1 MKRPTL
7 FILLF
12 LIFGIL
18 LGQYAPYG
26 VSIVFFI
33 FFIIIFSFLLYK
45 IYKLDFVI
53 LMPIFSILGVIL
65 LKNSLYCVDK
75 NIEKVIN
82 KDINIYG
89 IVNERIESSNSI
101 ILYIKAEYFKYQNKS
116 IQCDSNIY
124 VILDDNKDAK
134 IGEAVIIKG
143 KISKLQNSRHFGDY
157 DELKYLKTRGIDY
170 KMFADSIKN
179 GKIKY
184 SFNFYIKAIRDK
196 LANIYDSVLPEKEAG
211 ILKAIIL
218 GNKSGLDD
226 YVKQLYQ
233 NAGIYHIIAISG
245 LHISIIAA
253 ILMYITSFLNK
264 SDSSILIIIALWIY
278 CFLTGCNVSTIRA
291 AIMTSIVLFGY
302 VIGKEADFINS
313 IAFSCLVLLLY
324 QPLYLFDISFQYSF
338 AAVTGIALIYPQIN
352 KIINLKL
359 MKELFACSIAVAL
372 STKAI
377 SAFYFYK
384 INTTDIFVNMLILPS
399 VFLLVISGIFCG
411 LSGLISINLAKLFGI
426 FICLILKVY
435 EYICLF
441 FSSFSF
447 SNVITGKINIIFIFI
462 YYIVLILFVYII
474 STENNKKF
482 LYLKKLFLILL
493 SLFLT
498 ISLIYKCIFKSIEI
512 QMLDVGQGDCIVV
525 KEDKNCI
532 VIDGGGSYNTDFR
545 NDTSMNVLL
554 PNMRYNGIKNINA
567 VFVTHT
573 DEDHIKG
580 IIEIIGQINIGK
592 IFLPC
597 KDFDDDCYKMLVFKS
612 NKYGVPI
619 YKIKNGDEIKIGKD
633 IAIDCISPYCDMN
646 MDNNNSSIVIKLKY
660 KNISALFTGDIEKE
674 AEKYIIEKNN
684 DIKADILKLSH
695 HGSKTSTTDEF
706 IDNVNPKFCIVSAG
720 NYNIYKHP
728 SKETVSRLEK
738 RNIKI
743 FNTNQCGD
751 IFIKSNGSKIK
762 VITKIGG

>member
-18 LGQYAPYG
+18 LGQYVPHG
-26 VSIVFFI
+26 VSIVFFM
-33 FFIIIFSFLLYK
+33 FFIIVFSFLLYK
-45 IYKLDFVI
+45 IYKLNFII
-53 LMPIFSILGVIL
+53 LMPIFSMLGIIL

-82 KDINIYG
+82 ENINIYG
-89 IVNERIESSNSI
+89 IVNERVESNDNI
-101 ILYIKAEYFKYQNKS
+101 ILYVKAEYFKYKNENNK
-116 IQCDSNIY
+116 CNSNIY
-124 VILDDNKDAK
+124 VILKDNKDAK

-143 KISKLQNSRHFGDY
+143 KILKLQHSRHFGGY
-157 DELKYLKTRGIDY
+157 DELKYLKTKGIDY
-170 KMFADSIKN
+170 KIFADNITN

-184 SFNFYIKAIRDK
+184 SFNFYIKAVRDK
-196 LANIYDSVLPEKEAG
+196 ISNIYDNVLPKQEAD

-218 GNKSGLDD
+218 GNKSGLNE

-233 NAGIYHIIAISG
+233 DAGIYHIIAISG

-253 ILMYITSFLNK
+253 ILVYITSFLNK
-264 SDSSILIIIALWIY
+264 SDSSILIIMSLWIY

-302 VIGKEADFINS
+302 VVGKEADFINS

-338 AAVTGIALIYPQIN
+338 AAVTGIALIYPQID
-352 KIINLKL
+352 KIT
-359 MKELFACSIAVAL
+359 KELFACSMAVAL

-384 INTTDIFVNMLILPS
+384 INTIDIFANILILPS

-411 LSGLISINLAKLFGI
+411 LSGLISINLSKLCAL
-426 FICLILKVY
+426 FIYCILKIY

-447 SNVITGKINIIFIFI
+447 SNIITGKINIIFVFI
-462 YYIVLILFVYII
+462 YYAILILFVYII
-474 STENNKKF
+474 INKDNKKF
-482 LYLKKLFLILL
+482 SCFKKLFLIFL
-493 SLFLT
+493 SLFFT
-498 ISLIYKCIFKSIEI
+498 VNLIYKCAFRFIEI

-525 KEDKNCI
+525 KENKNCI
-532 VIDGGGSYNTDFR
+532 VIDGGGSYNKNFG
-545 NDTSMNVLL
+545 NDTGINVLL
-554 PNMRYNGIKNINA
+554 PNLRYNGIKNINA
-567 VFVTHT
+567 VFVSHT

-580 IIEIIGQINIGK
+580 IIEIIGQINIER

-597 KDFDDDCYKMLVFKS
+597 KDFNDDYYKMIVSKS
-612 NKYGVPI
+612 KKYGIPI
-619 YKIKNGDEIKIGKD
+619 YKIKNGDNIKIGKD
-633 IAIDCISPYCDMN
+633 ISIDCISPYCNMN
-646 MDNNNSSIVIKLKY
+646 MDNNNSSIVMKLKY
-660 KNISALFTGDIEKE
+660 KDISVLFTGDIEKE
-674 AEKYIIEKNN
+674 AEKYIIDKDNN
-684 DIKADILKLSH
+684 IKADILKLAH

-720 NYNIYKHP
+720 NYNIHKHP
-728 SKETVSRLEK
+728 SKETVSKLEK

-743 FNTNQCGD
+743 FNTYQYGD
-751 IFIKSNGSKIK
+751 IFIKSNGNTIK
-762 VITKIGG
+762 VVTKIGG